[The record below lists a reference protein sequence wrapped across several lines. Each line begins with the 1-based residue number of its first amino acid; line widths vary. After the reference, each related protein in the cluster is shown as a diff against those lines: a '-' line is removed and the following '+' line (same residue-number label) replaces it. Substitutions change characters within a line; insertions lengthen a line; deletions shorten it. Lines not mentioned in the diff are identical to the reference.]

1 MSGVLS
7 PSNGIY
13 TFQCFSPHVRAAFSG
28 RQVTRNRF
36 DEFVREAGFSTRA
49 LALVHQVH
57 GTEVLCVKPCQIPA
71 SSTEADGLL
80 TDDPGVVIG
89 VKTADCLPVF
99 FEDPVKQVVG
109 AVHAGWRGLH
119 AGILEKTVA
128 KMTAVYGSCPG
139 DLRAAIGPAIR
150 GCCYEVGPEFGEYFP
165 GFYRAGRQSGAQEP
179 GGMFD
184 PAQSAIS
191 RLLNAGLAQER
202 VTDSGLCTACRKDLF
217 YSYRGEN
224 TRERI
229 LSVIA
234 LGMG

>member
-1 MSGVLS
+1 MGPVLNQ
-7 PSNGIY
+7 NGFY
-13 TFQCFSPHVRAAFSG
+13 AFQCFSPQVRAAFSG
-28 RQVTRNRF
+28 REVTREGF
-36 DEFVREAGFSTRA
+36 PQFVQRAGFGRHR

-57 GTEVLCVKPCQIPA
+57 GSEVLCVKSGHIPA
-71 SSTEADGLL
+71 PTAEADGLL
-80 TDDPGVVIG
+80 TDSPDVVIG
-89 VKTADCLPVF
+89 VKTADCLPIF
-99 FEDPVKQVVG
+99 FEDPVRGVVG

-119 AGILEKTVA
+119 AGILERTVE
-128 KMTAVYGSCPG
+128 KMSAVYGSKPG

-150 GCCYEVGPEFGEYFP
+150 GCCYAVGPEFGGYFP
-165 GFYRAGRQSGAQEP
+165 GFYKDGRKCGAGEP

-184 PAQSAIS
+184 PAQAALF
-191 RLLNAGLAQER
+191 RLKNSGLAPEQ
-202 VTDSGLCTACRKDLF
+202 VTDSGLCTVCKMDHF